1 MTIHNK
7 KIDEE
12 HKEKIVIK
20 ADIKKNY
27 MKSHTLKHDR
37 LSDVQWN

>member
-7 KIDEE
+7 QIDEE
-12 HKEKIVIK
+12 HKEEVVIK

-37 LSDVQWN
+37 LSYVQRN